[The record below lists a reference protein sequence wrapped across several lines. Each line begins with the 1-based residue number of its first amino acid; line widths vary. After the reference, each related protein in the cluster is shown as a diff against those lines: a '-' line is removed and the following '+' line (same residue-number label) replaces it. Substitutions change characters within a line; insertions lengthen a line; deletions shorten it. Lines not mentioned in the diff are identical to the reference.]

1 MLLLLLLRRLLQ
13 KMVQISIQFAVTEMM
28 IQILLQSSVTHNFP
42 FGRCRRRRTDHGD
55 GDDTC
60 TKNNRHHDQGSFCW
74 VRERQELNKAN
85 SSAYTGVSRRR
96 RRRGW
101 GNDANCLRRGS
112 WPGTAQL
119 QQLVALDKIDRTKI
133 AQPLPKIQWSDL
145 ELSIISGCCRGKCH
159 VRGARIGWLWAWEE
173 GCILYSTSRGEWS
186 HPSLAVSKRV
196 TAWSECADAN
206 GADDDVVVVVVVR
219 RV

>member
-55 GDDTC
+55 GDDT
-60 TKNNRHHDQGSFCW
+60 KNNRHHDQGSFCW

-101 GNDANCLRRGS
+101 GNDANCIRRGS

-133 AQPLPKIQWSDL
+133 AQPLPKIHGQ
-145 ELSIISGCCRGKCH
+145 I
-159 VRGARIGWLWAWEE
+159 
-173 GCILYSTSRGEWS
+173 
-186 HPSLAVSKRV
+186 
-196 TAWSECADAN
+196 
-206 GADDDVVVVVVVR
+206 
-219 RV
+219 